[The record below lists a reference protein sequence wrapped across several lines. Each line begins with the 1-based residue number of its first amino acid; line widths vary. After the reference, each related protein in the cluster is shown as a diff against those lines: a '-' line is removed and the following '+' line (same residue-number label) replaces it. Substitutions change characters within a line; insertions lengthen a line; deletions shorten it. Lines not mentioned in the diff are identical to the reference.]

1 MARRHSSPLWFSP
14 LSSLLFPRGD
24 ALLYLV
30 ALLSIFSLLLHRLS
44 LTSVAAHSHFEGF
57 DADDDAI
64 EDDAPQLSDLPL
76 RTPPPII
83 TQSDTGSHHGPP
95 DPTPPQSSDDSSQP
109 SDLPPKPST
118 TSAFE
123 YWDEDE
129 FEGLP
134 VEQLPETAKF
144 TENATPTDSGSDSK
158 KVENPIGANVSRS
171 YVVEIV
177 CGSFLIMFVINFFTG
192 KRENE
197 NIALAW
203 VMKFAV
209 KDSIFEKNFSLL
221 GVGDSKDE
229 DSPLLLKEGQNVFK
243 FFASGRRFCQ
253 GLLATMELKS
263 RHDLISRLFNLVVP
277 CKDEIS
283 FEVYMNDDA
292 MDHVVFAVAKKKAAK
307 TMQKESRDL
316 QRFASLVSAPSS
328 RKWVAEELAVVSESK
343 EVAGDLVTEA
353 VIEQLVSFGLLINWQ
368 CPGIEAIPCKWI
380 RKGGDGKI
388 NFFQYHINPKKYRI
402 NPKKGQEQGCEVYRI
417 GCLVEDNTAMLSSK
431 GSEQFH
437 SRRDAS
443 PKEAVRVYFV
453 FIEKLWVFGDK
464 AFEKYGKGFISMH
477 FSDQHIGMHKKV
489 LVFKFALP
497 DANHMAEMTRLVAL
511 VPYYIDLIGRYRM
524 SSQAHS
530 KTEAA
535 RQKAAQEEYKELQNA
550 RQEALQKKKANR
562 RKLIEEAEA
571 KLSAEAIRKKEAK
584 DRTRQMKKAGPKVKM
599 TRAH

>member
-14 LSSLLFPRGD
+14 LSSLLLPRGD
-24 ALLYLV
+24 AFLYLL
-30 ALLSIFSLLLHRLS
+30 ALLSIFSLLLHHLS

-57 DADDDAI
+57 DADDDAL
-64 EDDAPQLSDLPL
+64 EDDASQLSDLPL

-95 DPTPPQSSDDSSQP
+95 DPSPPQSSDDSSQP

-292 MDHVVFAVAKKKAAK
+292 MDHVVFAVANKKAAK

-328 RKWVAEELAVVSESK
+328 RKWVAEELAVVSELK

-353 VIEQLVSFGLLINWQ
+353 VIEQ
-368 CPGIEAIPCKWI
+368 
-380 RKGGDGKI
+380 
-388 NFFQYHINPKKYRI
+388 
-402 NPKKGQEQGCEVYRI
+402 
-417 GCLVEDNTAMLSSK
+417 
-431 GSEQFH
+431 
-437 SRRDAS
+437 
-443 PKEAVRVYFV
+443 
-453 FIEKLWVFGDK
+453 VFGDK

-489 LVFKFALP
+489 LIFKFALP

-524 SSQAHS
+524 SSQARS